1 MKEQFQ
7 ARMLRIHF
15 GEDDKWQGKPLH
27 EAILAKCAELGM
39 AGATVYRG
47 IEGFGASTRIHHA
60 SHWTFSKDA
69 PIMLTIID
77 KEDQIAAL
85 IPHLDAMVVDG
96 LIAISSVEV
105 IRYSR
110 NPERA
115 QELPAGKEERN
126 DLRSVDNAGLPCS
139 HSHPE

>member
-1 MKEQFQ
+1 MSGGSTMKEQFQ

-15 GEDDKWQGKPLH
+15 GEGDKWHGKPLH
-27 EAILAKCAELGM
+27 EAILAKCVELGM

-77 KEDQIAAL
+77 KEERIAVL
-85 IPHLDAMVVDG
+85 IPHLDEMVEDG
-96 LIAISSVEV
+96 LIATSNVEV
-105 IRYSR
+105 IRYVR
-110 NPERA
+110 PE
-115 QELPAGKEERN
+115 GV
-126 DLRSVDNAGLPCS
+126 RSQG
-139 HSHPE
+139 